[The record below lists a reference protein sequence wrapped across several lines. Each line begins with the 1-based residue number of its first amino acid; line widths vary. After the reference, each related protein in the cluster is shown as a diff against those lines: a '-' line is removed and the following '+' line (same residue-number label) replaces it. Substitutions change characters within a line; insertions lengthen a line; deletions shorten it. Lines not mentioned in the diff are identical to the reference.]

1 MASIS
6 LFTIFLIKTSMSQV
20 TFADNNFLTGSNDIV
35 AVIGED
41 GDFRASPFSVQFG
54 KKDIW
59 LPRSGHVVSLE
70 VNSLAVPVSMV
81 LDSAGRGYFPPRA
94 GPGGAKKQ
102 YRFWSALLGVRDPEP
117 KLRTSSA
124 TPAQLEQLGLRPGMN
139 SLEYRVETS
148 TGTVVTSQASIF
160 LLNNTAKIVVSD
172 IDGTVTKSD
181 VRGLILPALGLD
193 DWKHSGVVKLYQ
205 KIRDQ
210 GYTMLY
216 LTNRAIGQSAMTR
229 EYLFSLE
236 EAESAMPSGPLLLQ
250 VESLV
255 GALQTEVINGQ
266 PELNKI
272 VALSKI
278 RGLFPENPFVSGF
291 GNKEWDKLAYK
302 AMGIEPDRIY
312 NVMEDSSILVE
323 GSGIKTSYG
332 EMISNIT
339 SLFP

>member
-1 MASIS
+1 MASVS
-6 LFTIFLIKTSMSQV
+6 LLTIILIKTSMSQV

-94 GPGGAKKQ
+94 GPGAKKQ

-124 TPAQLEQLGLRPGMN
+124 THAQLDQLGLRSGVN

-148 TGTVVTSQASIF
+148 TGTVVTSRASIF
-160 LLNNTAKIVVSD
+160 LLNSTAKIVVSD

-181 VRGLILPALGLD
+181 VRGYILPALGLD
-193 DWKHSGVVKLYQ
+193 DWKHEGVVKLYQ
-205 KIRDQ
+205 KINDQ
-210 GYTMLY
+210 GYTLLY
-216 LTNRAIGQSAMTR
+216 LTNRAIGQSAITR

-236 EAESAMPSGPLLLQ
+236 EAGAAIPPGPLFLQ

-255 GALQTEVINGQ
+255 GALQTEVIDGQ

-278 RGLFPENPFVSGF
+278 RGLFPQNPFVSGF
-291 GNKEWDKLAYK
+291 GNKEWDILAYK
-302 AMGIEPDRIY
+302 AVGIEPDMIY
-312 NVMEDSSILVE
+312 NVMEDSSIVVE
-323 GSGIKTSYG
+323 GSGVKTSYG
-332 EMISNIT
+332 DLISNVT